1 MPLAS
6 GTKLGPY
13 EVLGLLGAGGMGEVY
28 RARDARVGRDVAIK
42 VSAAQFTERF
52 DREVR
57 AVAALNHPN
66 ICHLYDVG
74 PNYLVMELVEGE
86 SPKGP
91 LPEELA
97 LNYARQIAAA
107 LEEAHGKGIIH
118 RDLKPA
124 YIKITPGGTVKVL
137 DFGLAK
143 IADAPETQS
152 ENSPTLSMAATQA
165 GVVLGTAAYM
175 SPEQARGKK
184 VDKRAD
190 IWAFGVVLYEMLT
203 GDRLFGGETVA
214 DTLIDVATRQP
225 DWDRVPAHLLP
236 LLKKC
241 LEKDPKKR
249 LRDIGDMDL
258 LLEPLSRTG
267 VPPQAKARPTWIAW
281 TAAAMG
287 IMAAGGLAFV
297 HFREQAPVAE
307 LQRFQIP
314 APEKTNFNNALLLSP
329 DGRKLAFATG
339 GEGGNLLWVRSLD
352 TLPARTVAPWT
363 QNPVPFW
370 SPDSRFIAYQQD
382 GKLKKVEVAGGPP
395 TTLCDA
401 PTNFGGG
408 AWSKDGIIVFGD
420 RAGRLMQVSAGGG
433 VPTPLT
439 NLDQASQESSH
450 SLPSFLPDGRHFVY
464 LRRSTSAEK
473 TGIFI
478 GSVDVKPEQQDS
490 RLLLA
495 ASTAAVYT
503 PAENKDRGYLLF
515 LRDST
520 LMAQP
525 FDAARLALAGEPSPV
540 PGAERIGTTNYAFGR
555 FTTSSNGALAYVVGA
570 EGGSTKLTWF
580 DRQGR
585 TLETIGQPGSYNTL
599 ALSPDGTRVA
609 AERRDGNGS
618 DLWLIESK
626 SGGKNDRFTFDPGN
640 ETAPVWS
647 PDGSRVVYAS
657 SRGGGFNLYQ
667 KLSNLAGNEEEL
679 FKSSEPKYPTDWSRD
694 GRFLLFSA
702 IGGKTQPDLW
712 SLTMEGE
719 HKATVFLQTEFQEF
733 RGRLSPDGRWLA
745 YVSNPSGQVEIYVRP
760 FPASPDRT
768 GQWLVSNGGGV
779 LPLWRRDGKELFYRG
794 PGGAVMVVDVT
805 PGAVF
810 KSGQAKQ
817 LFQVQATNVNGLGYN
832 WDVSAD
838 GQRFLINT
846 TGGENAAQEP
856 ITLVL
861 NWTAGLRK

>member
-1 MPLAS
+1 M
-6 GTKLGPY
+6 GPY
-13 EVLGLLGAGGMGEVY
+13 QVVGLLGAGGMGEVY
-28 RARDARVGRDVAIK
+28 RARDPRVGRDVAIK

-52 DREVR
+52 EREVR
-57 AVAALNHPN
+57 AVASLNHPN

-107 LEEAHGKGIIH
+107 LEEAHSKGIVH

-124 YIKITPGGTVKVL
+124 NIKITADGTVKVL

-190 IWAFGVVLYEMLT
+190 IWAFGVVFYEMLT
-203 GDRLFGGETVA
+203 GDRLFGGDTIA

-225 DWDRVPAHLLP
+225 NWEEVPADLLP

-258 LLEPLSRTG
+258 LLTFQSAPPVTAGDSRRSWLSRA
-267 VPPQAKARPTWIAW
+267 V
-281 TAAAMG
+281 AALA
-287 IMAAGGLAFV
+287 IVAGAVLAFL
-297 HFREQAPVAE
+297 HFREQPPVPE

-314 APEKTNFNNALLLSP
+314 APEKTTFNNALLLSP
-329 DGRKLAFATG
+329 DGRKLAFTTS

-352 TLPARTVAPWT
+352 TLQARTVAPWS

-370 SPDSRFIAYQQD
+370 SPDSRFIAYQQE

-420 RAGRLMQVSAGGG
+420 RNGRLMQVSAGGG
-433 VPTPLT
+433 VPSPLT
-439 NLDQASQESSH
+439 NLDQANQESSH
-450 SLPSFLPDGRHFVY
+450 GLPSFLPDSKHFLY
-464 LRRSTSAEK
+464 WRRSSSAEK
-473 TGIFI
+473 TGVFI
-478 GSVDVKPEQQDS
+478 GSVDAKPERQDS
-490 RLLLA
+490 RPLLA
-495 ASTAAVYT
+495 TSAAAVYT
-503 PAENKDRGYLLF
+503 PAENKEHGYLLF

-525 FDAARLALAGEPSPV
+525 FDAARLALAGEPVPV
-540 PGAERIGTTNYAFGR
+540 PGAERIGSTTYGYGR
-555 FTTSSNGALAYVVGA
+555 FTTSSSGALAYMVGA
-570 EGGSTKLTWF
+570 EGGSTQLTWF
-580 DRQGR
+580 DRQGK
-585 TLETIGQPGSYNTL
+585 TLETIGQRGAYNTL

-609 AERRDGNGS
+609 AERRDGSGS

-626 SGGKNDRFTFDPGN
+626 SGGKNDRFTFDPGT

-647 PDGSRVVYAS
+647 PDGSRVTYAS
-657 SRGGGFNLYQ
+657 TRSGGFNLYQ

-679 FKSSEPKYPTDWSRD
+679 FKSSEQTYPTDWSRD
-694 GRFLLFSA
+694 GRFLLFTA

-712 SLTMEGE
+712 SLTLEGE
-719 HKATVFLQTEFQEF
+719 HKAAAFLQTEFQEYG
-733 RGRLSPDGRWLA
+733 GRLSPDGRWLA
-745 YVSNPSGQVEIYVRP
+745 YVSNASGRVEIYVRP
-760 FPASPDRT
+760 FPPSADRT
-768 GQWLVSNGGGV
+768 GQWLVSNGGGSFA
-779 LPLWRRDGKELFYRG
+779 LWRKDGKELFYRVS
-794 PGGAVMVVDVT
+794 GGAVMAVEVT

-810 KSGQAKQ
+810 KSGQPKQ
-817 LFQVQATNVNGLGYN
+817 LFQVPAVNVNGFGYS

-846 TGGENAAQEP
+846 NRDEGAAQEP

>member
-1 MPLAS
+1 
-6 GTKLGPY
+6 
-13 EVLGLLGAGGMGEVY
+13 
-28 RARDARVGRDVAIK
+28 
-42 VSAAQFTERF
+42 
-52 DREVR
+52 VR

-91 LPEELA
+91 LPPEEA
-97 LNYARQIAAA
+97 LRIAKQIGDA
-107 LEEAHGKGIIH
+107 LEEAHGKGIVH

-124 YIKITPGGTVKVL
+124 NIKITADGTVKVL

-190 IWAFGVVLYEMLT
+190 IWAFGVVFYEMLT
-203 GDRLFGGETVA
+203 GDRLFGGDTIA

-225 DWDRVPAHLLP
+225 DWERVPANLLP
-236 LLKKC
+236 LLQKC

-258 LLEPLSRTG
+258 LLTLQPAPPVTAGDTRRSWLSW
-267 VPPQAKARPTWIAW
+267 AIA
-281 TAAAMG
+281 ALA
-287 IMAAGGLAFV
+287 IIAGAVLAFV
-297 HFREQAPVAE
+297 HFREQPPVAE

-314 APEKTNFNNALLLSP
+314 APEKTTFNNALLLSP

-339 GEGGNLLWVRSLD
+339 GEGGNLIWVRSLD
-352 TLPARTVAPWT
+352 NLQARAVAPWT

-401 PTNFGGG
+401 PTSFGGG

-439 NLDQASQESSH
+439 NLDQSSQESSH

-464 LRRSTSAEK
+464 LRRSNSAEK

-478 GSVDVKPEQQDS
+478 GSLDAKPEQQDS

-495 ASTAAVYT
+495 TSAAAVYT
-503 PAENKDRGYLLF
+503 PAENREHGYLLF

-525 FDAARLALAGEPSPV
+525 FDAAGLVLAGEPAPV
-540 PGAERIGTTNYAFGR
+540 PGAERIGTTNYGYGR
-555 FTTSSNGALAYVVGA
+555 FTTSSNGALAYMIGA

-580 DRQGR
+580 DRQGK

-609 AERRDGNGS
+609 AERQDGTGT

-626 SGGKNDRFTFDPGN
+626 SGGKNDRFTFDPGT
-640 ETAPVWS
+640 ESAPVWS

-657 SRGGGFNLYQ
+657 SRGGGLNLYQ

-679 FKSSEPKYPTDWSRD
+679 FKSGEPKWPTDWSRD
-694 GRFLLFSA
+694 GRFLLFTA

-719 HKATVFLQTEFQEF
+719 HKASVFLQTEFAEL
-733 RGRLSPDGRWLA
+733 RGKLSPDGRWMA
-745 YVSNPSGQVEIYVRP
+745 YVSGATGRAEIYVRP
-760 FPASPDRT
+760 FPASADRT
-768 GQWLVSNGGGV
+768 GQWLISNAGGNF
-779 LPLWRRDGKELFYRG
+779 PLWRKDGKELFFRG
-794 PGGAVMVVDVT
+794 PGGAVMAVEVT

-817 LFQVQATNVNGLGYN
+817 LFQVQAVNINGLGYN

-838 GQRFLINT
+838 GERFLINT
-846 TGGENAAQEP
+846 TGGENAVQEP
-856 ITLVL
+856 VTLVL

>member
-1 MPLAS
+1 MPLTP
-6 GTKLGPY
+6 GTNLGPY
-13 EVLGLLGAGGMGEVY
+13 QVLGLLGAGGMGEVY
-28 RARDARVGRDVAIK
+28 RARDPRVGRDVAIK

-86 SPKGP
+86 SSKGP
-91 LPEELA
+91 LPEEMA
-97 LNYARQIAAA
+97 LGYARQIAAA

-124 YIKITPGGTVKVL
+124 NIKITADGTVKVL

-143 IADAPETQS
+143 IADTPETQS

-165 GVVLGTAAYM
+165 GMVLGTAAYM

-190 IWAFGVVLYEMLT
+190 IWAFGVVLYEMLS
-203 GDRLFGGETVA
+203 GDRLFGGDTIA

-225 DWDRVPAHLLP
+225 DWDRVPANLLP
-236 LLKKC
+236 LLQKC

-258 LLEPLSRTG
+258 LLAVTPA
-267 VPPQAKARPTWIAW
+267 PPVTAGDTRRGWISWAI
-281 TAAAMG
+281 AALA
-287 IMAAGGLAFV
+287 IIAGAVLAFF
-297 HFREQAPVAE
+297 HFREQPPVPE
-307 LQRFQIP
+307 LQRFQIS
-314 APEKTNFNNALLLSP
+314 APEKTTFNNALLLSP

-352 TLPARTVAPWT
+352 TLQARVVAPWS

-401 PTNFGGG
+401 PTAFGGG
-408 AWSKDGIIVFGD
+408 AWSKDGVIVFGD

-439 NLDQASQESSH
+439 NLDQANQEGSH
-450 SLPSFLPDGRHFVY
+450 MLPSFLPDGRHFVY
-464 LRRSTSAEK
+464 LRRSSSAEK

-478 GSVDVKPEQQDS
+478 GSVDAKPEQQDS

-495 ASTAAVYT
+495 TSADAVYA
-503 PAENKDRGYLLF
+503 PSEDKEHGYLLF

-525 FDAARLALAGEPSPV
+525 FDAARLALAGEPVPV
-540 PGAERIGTTNYAFGR
+540 PGAERIGITAYGFGR

-570 EGGSTKLTWF
+570 EGGSTQLTWF
-580 DRQGR
+580 DRQGK
-585 TLETIGQPGSYNTL
+585 TLETIGQRGSYNTL

-609 AERRDGNGS
+609 AERRDGTGS
-618 DLWLIESK
+618 DLWLIDAK
-626 SGGKNDRFTFDPGN
+626 SGGKNDRFTFDPGA

-657 SRGGGFNLYQ
+657 NRGGGFNLYQ

-679 FKSSEPKYPTDWSRD
+679 FKSGEQKYPTDWSRD
-694 GRFLLFSA
+694 GRFLLFTA
-702 IGGKTQPDLW
+702 VGGKTQPDLW

-719 HKATVFLQTEFQEF
+719 HKATAFLQTEFQEDG
-733 RGRLSPDGRWLA
+733 GRLSPDGRWLA
-745 YVSNPSGQVEIYVRP
+745 YVSNASGRVETYVRP
-760 FPASPDRT
+760 FPASADRT
-768 GQWLVSNGGGV
+768 GQWLVSNGGGAF
-779 LPLWRRDGKELFYRG
+779 PLWRKDGKELFYRA
-794 PGGAVMVVDVT
+794 GGAVMAVDVMS
-805 PGAVF
+805 GAVF

-817 LFQVQATNVNGLGYN
+817 LFRVQAAAAQGLGHN
-832 WDVSAD
+832 WDVAAD
-838 GQRFLINT
+838 GRFLINT
-846 TGGENAAQEP
+846 TGGEGAAQEP

>member
-1 MPLAS
+1 MPLAP
-6 GTKLGPY
+6 GTNLGPY

-28 RARDARVGRDVAIK
+28 RARDPRVGRDVAIK
-42 VSAAQFTERF
+42 ISAVQFNERF

-57 AVAALNHPN
+57 AVASLNHPN

-91 LPEELA
+91 LPADEA
-97 LNYARQIAAA
+97 LRIARQIGDA

-124 YIKITPGGTVKVL
+124 NIKITPAGTVKVL

-165 GVVLGTAAYM
+165 GVILGTAAYM

-203 GDRLFGGETVA
+203 GDRLFGGDTIA

-225 DWDRVPAHLLP
+225 DWEQVPADLLP
-236 LLKKC
+236 LLRKC

-258 LLEPLSRTG
+258 LL
-267 VPPQAKARPTWIAW
+267 
-281 TAAAMG
+281 AAAPSSASPASESG
-287 IMAAGGLAFV
+287 GTRWIWPIAAAVAMLIAAILAFL
-297 HFREQAPVAE
+297 HFREQPPVAE

-314 APEKTNFNNALLLSP
+314 APEKTTFNNYLGLSP
-329 DGRKLAFATG
+329 DGRKLAFTTG
-339 GEGGNLLWVRSLD
+339 GEGGNQLWVRSLD
-352 TLPARTVAPWT
+352 TLQARVVAPWN

-370 SPDSRFIAYQQD
+370 SPDSRFIAFQQE
-382 GKLKKVEVAGGPP
+382 GKLRKVDVAGGPP

-401 PTNFGGG
+401 PTAFGGG
-408 AWSKDGIIVFGD
+408 AWSKDGVIVFGD

-439 NLDQASQESSH
+439 NLDQASQETSH
-450 SLPSFLPDGRHFVY
+450 ALPSFLPDGKHFLY
-464 LRRSTSAEK
+464 LRRSSSAEK
-473 TGIFI
+473 TGVFI
-478 GSVDVKPEQQDS
+478 GSVDTKPEQQDS

-495 ASTAAVYT
+495 TSAAAVYT
-503 PAENKDRGYLLF
+503 PADSKEHGYLLF
-515 LRDST
+515 LRDNT

-525 FDAARLALAGEPSPV
+525 FDAARLALAGEPAPV
-540 PGAERIGTTNYAFGR
+540 PGAEHIGTTTYGFGR
-555 FTTSSNGALAYVVGA
+555 FTASFNGALAYSIGN
-570 EGGSTKLTWF
+570 EGGSTQLTWF
-580 DRQGR
+580 DRQGK
-585 TLETIGQPGSYNTL
+585 TLETIGQRGSYNTL

-609 AERRDGNGS
+609 AERREGNGS

-626 SGGKNDRFTFDPGN
+626 SGGKSDRFTFDPGT

-647 PDGSRVVYAS
+647 PDGSRLVYAS
-657 SRGGGFNLYQ
+657 TRGGGLNLYQ

-679 FKSSEPKYPTDWSRD
+679 FKSSETKYPTDWSRD
-694 GRFLLFSA
+694 RRFLLFTA
-702 IGGKTQPDLW
+702 VGRKTQGDLW

-719 HKATVFLQTEFQEF
+719 HKATAFLQTEFQEF
-733 RGRLSPDGRWLA
+733 GGKLSPDGHWLA
-745 YVSNPSGQVEIYVRP
+745 YVSNVSGQNEVYVRP
-760 FPASPDRT
+760 FPASADRT
-768 GQWLVSNGGGV
+768 GQWLVSNGGGSN
-779 LPLWRRDGKELFYRG
+779 PLWRRDGKELFYRRAQG
-794 PGGAVMVVDVT
+794 VMAVEVT

-810 KSGQAKQ
+810 KSGQPKQ
-817 LFQVQATNVNGLGYN
+817 LFPVQFAAIQGFGYN
-832 WDVSAD
+832 LDVTAD

-846 TGGENAAQEP
+846 TGGDNTAQEP